1 MSSLKCFET
10 EADTNLVGQT
20 IRAEVIHANFMV
32 QLNISFLTAEH
43 LFPLYAQMFPD
54 SKIAKIFK
62 CSRNK
67 TASILNYAIM
77 PALKSLLLDIMKEQ
91 FYALVTD
98 ATSDTRLKKMNA
110 VCCQIF
116 DVDTSKRA
124 KFQLYG
130 MCATSGE
137 NHSKGSTLFEAI
149 DGTLAKDR
157 LDWDNI
163 VSVCI
168 DNTNV
173 NINNKNSIKSR
184 ILEKNAS
191 YIIVVCNCHILHLA
205 AGRGGSAYS
214 AVSGFDCQEYQ
225 VDLY

>member
-1 MSSLKCFET
+1 
-10 EADTNLVGQT
+10 
-20 IRAEVIHANFMV
+20 
-32 QLNISFLTAEH
+32 
-43 LFPLYAQMFPD
+43 
-54 SKIAKIFK
+54 
-62 CSRNK
+62 
-67 TASILNYAIM
+67 
-77 PALKSLLLDIMKEQ
+77 
-91 FYALVTD
+91 
-98 ATSDTRLKKMNA
+98 
-110 VCCQIF
+110 
-116 DVDTSKRA
+116 
-124 KFQLYG
+124 

-137 NHSKGSTLFEAI
+137 NHSKGSTLSEAI

-173 NINNKNSIKSR
+173 NINNKSSIKSR